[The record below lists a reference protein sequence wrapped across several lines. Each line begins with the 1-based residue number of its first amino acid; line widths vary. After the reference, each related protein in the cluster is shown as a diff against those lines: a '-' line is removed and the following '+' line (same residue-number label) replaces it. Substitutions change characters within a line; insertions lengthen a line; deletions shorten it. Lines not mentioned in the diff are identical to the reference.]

1 MTETTNTNSNT
12 TVQDNKPDNMESL
25 VNSIQNSVVTP
36 TAVEVE
42 QHNTFLTWMHSI
54 DFKKLHQSMDKY
66 VVPAL
71 DIALPLLTDGTISPS
86 TVKDFYKFKF
96 IFDLYKQWD
105 KQVNDNESGATN
117 VTK

>member
-1 MTETTNTNSNT
+1 MSDVNT
-12 TVQDNKPDNMESL
+12 TGQENNTTDNMETL
-25 VNSIQNSVVTP
+25 VNSIQNSVTTP

-42 QHNTFLTWMHSI
+42 KHNSFLTWMHSI
-54 DFKKLHQSMDKY
+54 DFKQLHHSMDKY

-71 DIALPLLTDGTISPS
+71 DIALPLLTDGTILPS

-96 IFDLYKQWD
+96 VFDLYKQWD
-105 KQVNDNESGATN
+105 TQVNNNESGATN